1 MSSYLNGYKAYLQ
14 LERNLSPKSVEAY
27 LHDIK
32 MLFSFLGNNS
42 DYEIHIREISTKDI
56 EAFLKELL
64 NTGLAATSQARIL
77 SGIKN
82 FFKYLILEKEI
93 DVSPA
98 ELLEAPKTRRH
109 LPDVLT
115 HEEIE
120 SILKA
125 IDMSSVEGRR
135 NRAIIETLYACGL
148 RVSEAVSLKRS
159 MLYFKD
165 RFIRVTGKGDKE
177 RLVPIGR
184 SAIEQI
190 DNYLKYDRVHITP
203 VKGNEDI
210 VFLNRHGAA
219 LSRVM
224 VFFIIKNLVDKVG
237 IHKTVSPHTF
247 RHSFATQLIER
258 GADLRAVQDMLG
270 HKSITTTEIY
280 THLDRRYLKKTIDLF
295 HPLK

>member
-42 DYEIHIREISTKDI
+42 DNEIHIREITTKNI

-125 IDMSSVEGRR
+125 IDMSSIEGRR

-148 RVSEAVSLKRS
+148 RVSEAVSLKIS

-165 RFIRVTGKGDKE
+165 EFIRVTGKRDKE
-177 RLVPIGR
+177 RLVPIGG

-190 DNYLKYDRVHITP
+190 DNYVKYDRVHITP

>member
-42 DYEIHIREISTKDI
+42 DNEIHIREITTKDI

-82 FFKYLILEKEI
+82 FFKYLVLEKEI

-125 IDMSSVEGRR
+125 IDMSSIEGRR

-148 RVSEAVSLKRS
+148 RVSEAVSLKIS
-159 MLYFKD
+159 MLYLKD
-165 RFIRVTGKGDKE
+165 GFIRVTGKGDKE

-184 SAIEQI
+184 FARKQI
-190 DNYLKYDRVHITP
+190 NNYLKYDRVHITP
-203 VKGNEDI
+203 VKGNEDT
-210 VFLNRHGAA
+210 VFLNKHGAA